1 MTSSESAVTSSES
14 AVLVVG
20 AGDRTYREMIFESLS
35 ALPIWLLTHREPS
48 WERRHIRGST
58 VLPRL
63 STAQVSSRLDFI
75 DPVVTNIAK
84 QMPLSGVLTFEELY
98 TPIVCRIADLLG
110 LPNFGADAVENCRD
124 KHRTRVLLAEA
135 GLPQPQS
142 DYAED
147 ATEAA
152 RLAERFGYP
161 VVVKPRGLAGS
172 IGVLMATNPAELAGA
187 LDITL
192 AAAATGAQRHAGG
205 VLVEQLIEGCELS
218 VDCAVVAG
226 TVTPLFLAH
235 KRVAGAPYFEEIGQL
250 VDAADPLLTEPAIVS
265 TLNRAHEVL
274 GIQTGMTH
282 TELKLSPEGP
292 VIIEVNARA
301 GGDLVPHTAR
311 GATGIDP
318 ALVAAQVATGTF
330 TGAPATRHRV
340 CASELVY
347 PPRAGTIA
355 EVILPDPAA
364 HPNLAAAVALVGPGD
379 QVALPP
385 EAYLDRCA
393 YAITTGDDVESC
405 VTALQA
411 AVRDL
416 RVVLK

>member
-1 MTSSESAVTSSES
+1 MTSMDGTI
-14 AVLVVG
+14 LVVG
-20 AGDRTYREMIFESLS
+20 AGDRIYREMIFESLS

-48 WERRHIRGST
+48 WERPYIVGST

-75 DPVVTNIAK
+75 DSVVRAIAEHT
-84 QMPLSGVLTFEELY
+84 PLSGVLTFEELY
-98 TPIVCRIADLLG
+98 TPLVCRIADLVG

-124 KHRTRVLLAEA
+124 KHRTRTLLAAA

-142 DYAED
+142 GYAED
-147 ATEAA
+147 AAEAA
-152 RLAERFGYP
+152 RLADRFGYP
-161 VVVKPRGLAGS
+161 AVVKPRGLAGS
-172 IGVLMATNPAELAGA
+172 IGVLLAADPAELAGA

-205 VLVEQLIEGCELS
+205 VLVEQLISGCEVS

-226 TVTPLFLAH
+226 VVTPIFLAH

-250 VDAADPLLTEPAIVS
+250 VDAADPLLAEPAIVS
-265 TLNRAHEVL
+265 TLHRAHQVL
-274 GIQTGMTH
+274 GVHTGMTH

-318 ALVAAQVATGTF
+318 ALIAAQVATGSF
-330 TGAPATRHRV
+330 SGAAASKHRV

-364 HPNLAAAVALVGPGD
+364 HPNLAAAVALVRPGD

-393 YAITTGDDVESC
+393 YAITTGEDVEAC

-411 AVRDL
+411 ALRDL

>member
-1 MTSSESAVTSSES
+1 
-14 AVLVVG
+14 VLVVG
-20 AGDRTYREMIFESLS
+20 AGDRTYRELIFESLS
-35 ALPIWLLTHREPS
+35 ALPVWLLTHREPS
-48 WERRHIRGST
+48 WERPHIAGST

-63 STAQVSSRLDFI
+63 STAQVSSRLEFLDRAVTEI
-75 DPVVTNIAK
+75 DEHT
-84 QMPLSGVLTFEELY
+84 PLSGVLTFEELY
-98 TPIVCRIADLLG
+98 TPAVCRIAGRLG
-110 LPNFGADAVENCRD
+110 LPNFGAEAVENCRD
-124 KHRTRVLLAEA
+124 KHRTRQLLAAA

-142 DYAED
+142 AYAED
-147 ATEAA
+147 AAEAA
-152 RLAERFGYP
+152 RIADRIGYP

-172 IGVLMATNPAELAGA
+172 IGVLMASGPAELAGA
-187 LDITL
+187 LEITL

-205 VLVEQLIEGCELS
+205 VLVEQLVEAPEVS

-226 TVTPLFLAH
+226 AVTPLFLAH

-250 VDAADPLLTEPAIVS
+250 VDAADPLLTEPAVLS
-265 TLNRAHEVL
+265 TLHRAHQVL
-274 GIQTGMTH
+274 GIHTGMTH
-282 TELKLSPEGP
+282 TELKLTPEGP
-292 VIIEVNARA
+292 VIIEVNART

-330 TGAPATRHRV
+330 AGAVASRHRV

-355 EVILPDPAA
+355 EVVLPDPVA
-364 HPNLAAAVALVGPGD
+364 HPDLAAAVALVGPGD
-379 QVALPP
+379 RVALPP

-405 VTALQA
+405 VAALEA
-411 AVRDL
+411 ALHDL

>member
-1 MTSSESAVTSSES
+1 MTSGEGTI
-14 AVLVVG
+14 LVVG
-20 AGDRTYREMIFESLS
+20 AGDRSYREIIFESLS
-35 ALPIWLLTHREPS
+35 ALPVWLLTHREPS
-48 WERRHIRGST
+48 WERPHIAGST

-63 STAQVSSRLDFI
+63 STAQVSSRLDFLDSAI
-75 DPVVTNIAK
+75 REINGNT
-84 QMPLSGVLTFEELY
+84 PLSGVLTFEELY
-98 TPIVCRIADLLG
+98 TPAVCRIADFLG

-124 KHRTRVLLAEA
+124 KHRTRRLLAAA

-147 ATEAA
+147 AAGAA
-152 RLAERFGYP
+152 QLADRFGYP

-172 IGVLMATNPAELAGA
+172 IGVLMAANPAELSGA

-205 VLVEQLIEGCELS
+205 VLVEQLVEAPEVS

-226 TVTPLFLAH
+226 AVTPLFLAH
-235 KRVAGAPYFEEIGQL
+235 KRVAGAPYFEEVGQL
-250 VDAADPLLTEPAIVS
+250 VDACDPLLTEPAIVS
-265 TLNRAHEVL
+265 TLHRAHSAL
-274 GIQTGMTH
+274 GIHTGMTH
-282 TELKLSPEGP
+282 TELKLTPEGP
-292 VIIEVNARA
+292 VILEVNART

-311 GATGIDP
+311 GATGIDS

-330 TGAPATRHRV
+330 TGVQPSRHRV

-355 EVILPDPAA
+355 EVILPDPAG
-364 HPNLAAAVALVGPGD
+364 HPGLAAAAALVGPGD
-379 QVALPP
+379 EVALPP

-393 YAITTGDDVESC
+393 YAISTGDDVKSC
-405 VTALQA
+405 VAALEA
-411 AVRDL
+411 ALRDL